1 MPLPSRFSW
10 LARRGR
16 PRPTLGPLAALA
28 AVRAKLLLGLL
39 AITVWPGYACAQE
52 LPEYRLKAAFLYNF
66 AQFTEW
72 PADTPSSLT
81 LCIVGNDPFDKELD
95 SLAGRPVGQRLLA
108 LKRRTGTESLAG
120 CQVVYI
126 APNVAAEVP
135 RLLAALKNKPVLTV
149 ADSPGAMRQGVA
161 LNMMVSN
168 GRVNFEANLLAAR
181 AAGLNLSSRL
191 LRLATEVVQ

>member
-1 MPLPSRFSW
+1 MSAMS
-10 LARRGR
+10 
-16 PRPTLGPLAALA
+16 
-28 AVRAKLLLGLL
+28 AVWAKLVLGLL
-39 AITVWPGYACAQE
+39 AITLWPGYAQAQE

-81 LCIVGNDPFDKELD
+81 LCVVGNDPFDKDLD

-108 LKRRTGTESLAG
+108 VKRRTGSEPLVG

-126 APNVAAEVP
+126 APSLAAELP
-135 RLLAALKNKPVLTV
+135 RLLATLKNKPVLTV

-161 LNMMVSN
+161 LNMTVSN